1 VSEEGH
7 GSISEP
13 IGAGGGGDEPKGQV
27 QFSV

>member
-13 IGAGGGGDEPKGQV
+13 NGAGGGDEPKGKI
-27 QFSV
+27 QFSEK